1 MKKLEK
7 IAEAMFE
14 RYCEEETG
22 TNGNWLYLSAERRAA
37 WVHEAYL
44 AVELVVKAMQE
55 TVKPLPVPYK
65 FDTVWEQGR
74 YAGQSNE
81 RTTFIG
87 YLHDT
92 LEAAK
97 KDRDHF
103 LQNKN
108 NGE

>member
-1 MKKLEK
+1 MTKLQK

-22 TNGNWLYLSAERRAA
+22 LKGNWAYLSPQRQSA
-37 WVHEAYL
+37 WVDEAYMS
-44 AVELVVKAMQE
+44 VELVVRSMQD
-55 TVKPLPVPYK
+55 TVKPLAPPHK

-74 YAGQSNE
+74 FSGQMNE
-81 RTTFIG
+81 RTAFIG

-92 LEAAK
+92 LESARR
-97 KDRDHF
+97 DRDEF
-103 LQNKN
+103 RQA

>member
-1 MKKLEK
+1 MTKLEK

-22 TNGNWLYLSAERRAA
+22 HKGNWAYLSRERQSA
-37 WVHEAYL
+37 WMDEAYMS
-44 AVELVVKAMQE
+44 VELVVKAMQE
-55 TVKPLPVPYK
+55 TVKPLAPPHK

-92 LEAAK
+92 LQAAK
-97 KDRDHF
+97 RDRDEF
-103 LQNKN
+103 RNS
-108 NGE
+108 GE